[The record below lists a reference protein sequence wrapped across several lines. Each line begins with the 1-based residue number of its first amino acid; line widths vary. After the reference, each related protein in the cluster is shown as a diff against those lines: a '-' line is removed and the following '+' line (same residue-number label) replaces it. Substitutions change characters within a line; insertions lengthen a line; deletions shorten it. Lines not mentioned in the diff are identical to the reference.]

1 MFHRIK
7 FQYIT
12 RIIKYSKNIHT
23 NTWKIN
29 IKNPPKQI
37 RWNKK
42 LFAVPGARYSS
53 MFQVCGCVFCS
64 VSFLFVY
71 MCVYVSSSPRSIAGV
86 SSSRVLPGFPVTA
99 PPTVCIP
106 DIIGALTVWRGKKKM
121 NHIQETEYQSQNTIT
136 NCCPGSVV
144 FIHVACLWMCVLF
157 YFSCDCLHVYAY
169 VFKYKVW
176 LRAGHFRAALLLHT
190 TRVRSW
196 CNWRSNCVVV

>member
-1 MFHRIK
+1 MKNKHK
-7 FQYIT
+7 EPTQTNKMKYK
-12 RIIKYSKNIHT
+12 IICCSGCALFIHVPSL
-23 NTWKIN
+23 WMCV
-29 IKNPPKQI
+29 
-37 RWNKK
+37 
-42 LFAVPGARYSS
+42 LFC
-53 MFQVCGCVFCS
+53 FIFICLHVCVCVFKSKVHCG
-64 VSFLFVY
+64 SFFEPSASGLPCY
-71 MCVYVSSSPRSIAGV
+71 CTSNCVHSWYN
-86 SSSRVLPGFPVTA
+86 
-99 PPTVCIP
+99 
-106 DIIGALTVWRGKKKM
+106 WRANCVKGEKKM
-121 NHIQETEYQSQNTIT
+121 DHIQETEYQSQNTTT